1 MTSTLKINNLESAT
15 GSTITIPTGKHIV
28 GTDAHSF
35 RAPGMVL
42 QTVNNG
48 FRTYTQTSATSLSST
63 GLAATITPIATSSKI
78 LVNVKVN
85 GMYMNVAGGH
95 IQLDIYRASSSVGTL
110 TTTAAYK
117 TAGDEASYGIYT
129 NSYELLDSPSTTS
142 ATVYTLYWK
151 VSSGTGY
158 INNYNVGNTSS
169 LTSIT
174 VQEIAQ

>member
-1 MTSTLKINNLESAT
+1 MSTLFVNNLNTAS
-15 GSTITIPTGKHIV
+15 GSTITVPTGKHIV
-28 GTDAHSF
+28 GTDAQTF
-35 RAPGMVL
+35 RAPGMIL

-48 FRTYTQTSATSLSST
+48 FRTYTQTTSTSLTST
-63 GLAATITPIATSSKI
+63 GLTATITPTASSSKI

-117 TAGDEASYGIYT
+117 TSGDEASYGIYT
-129 NSYELLDSPSTTS
+129 NSYELLDSPSSTS

-151 VSSGTGY
+151 VSAGTGY